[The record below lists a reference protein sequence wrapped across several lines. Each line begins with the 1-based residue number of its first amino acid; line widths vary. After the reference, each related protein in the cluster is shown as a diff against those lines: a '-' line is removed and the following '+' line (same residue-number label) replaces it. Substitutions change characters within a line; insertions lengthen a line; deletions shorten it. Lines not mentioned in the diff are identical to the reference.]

1 MLRQEA
7 LDQILALLRAE
18 AEQDVYLRGK
28 PVLKLLFTSCAAID
42 RASPLSYCSDCQMH
56 LSTCK
61 DSECLRAGKMQTGL
75 HNTYEQHEKAC
86 TLLI

>member
-28 PVLKLLFTSCAAID
+28 PVLQFLFTSFAAID

-56 LSTCK
+56 QGTCK
-61 DSECLRAGKMQTGL
+61 DSKCLRAGKMQMEL
-75 HNTYEQHEKAC
+75 HSTFEQA
-86 TLLI
+86 